1 MHSCILFW
9 ASVYDSGGNASGCSD
24 GKSAPGRTG
33 GCQKTLVRSI
43 KCAFP
48 GWLMDIV
55 LLLQSENVQVALQ
68 KSQEHV
74 PPVLRRDLDILVGQL
89 EMEPESVLPYH
100 RFLKSFQIP
109 EVHSAMSMLFSVSM
123 GNSGRADRQIG
134 ELIDRNLEMLDV
146 AEKGRLKKSEQ
157 WNVSVVSCTGID
169 SVIKTSCGYGSV
181 YDDISVRGR
190 TWIKGRR
197 IQNEPDHEG
206 IHGSIPDSFYGGD
219 SNGNSGSL
227 YGSDECTGYAGTDC

>member
-1 MHSCILFW
+1 MTAAALLLVALMANQHR
-9 ASVYDSGGNASGCSD
+9 V
-24 GKSAPGRTG
+24 GRAVAK
-33 GCQKTLVRSI
+33 KTLVRSI

-134 ELIDRNLEMLDV
+134 ELIDRNAGGKVCHRKNYSLFDSLCYLVCNAYHPCWGD
-146 AEKGRLKKSEQ
+146 L
-157 WNVSVVSCTGID
+157 VS
-169 SVIKTSCGYGSV
+169 
-181 YDDISVRGR
+181 
-190 TWIKGRR
+190 
-197 IQNEPDHEG
+197 
-206 IHGSIPDSFYGGD
+206 
-219 SNGNSGSL
+219 
-227 YGSDECTGYAGTDC
+227 

>member
-1 MHSCILFW
+1 MTAAALLLVALMANQHR
-9 ASVYDSGGNASGCSD
+9 V
-24 GKSAPGRTG
+24 GRAVAK
-33 GCQKTLVRSI
+33 KTLVRSI

-123 GNSGRADRQIG
+123 GNSGRQT
-134 ELIDRNLEMLDV
+134 
-146 AEKGRLKKSEQ
+146 GRS
-157 WNVSVVSCTGID
+157 
-169 SVIKTSCGYGSV
+169 
-181 YDDISVRGR
+181 
-190 TWIKGRR
+190 
-197 IQNEPDHEG
+197 
-206 IHGSIPDSFYGGD
+206 
-219 SNGNSGSL
+219 GN
-227 YGSDECTGYAGTDC
+227 